1 MFWPN
6 LCAFCWLFVLKT
18 RRWNLCAWITL
29 VAWPLLVI
37 AFWGFLMDIAIDA
50 VSLLF
55 GWVVGAIKGLT
66 ASVEISGQEGGDD
79 VDV

>member
-1 MFWPN
+1 
-6 LCAFCWLFVLKT
+6 
-18 RRWNLCAWITL
+18 
-29 VAWPLLVI
+29 LVI